1 MTTIKNTIKDTTK
14 NITKNTM
21 LKVTTQPPIRKKLSV
36 AILSSLVGL
45 GLAACGDKTNFDF
58 DNSPPPVA
66 ASPTAA
72 FSPATGGPTTN
83 NLLLN
88 PLTGKL
94 NFPNPADPVTG
105 ARNPVRTALNTLDGF
120 STTTPITTTFGT
132 PLDPASLVIGQSIR
146 VFEVTKLPIGAIT
159 GVVREL
165 APTEI
170 TATAT
175 GDDNKTLAL
184 VPLRPLSPKTTYMVV
199 LTTGANGIKD
209 ASGASARTSGSYLLL
224 RGSTDL
230 TTLPATTFPA
240 TATQTAAEA
249 LTQATQLQGLIGS
262 MEAAATGAG
271 VESSSI
277 ILTWSF
283 TTQSTIDVLQE
294 VAARS
299 VAAPIVAA
307 PTGFTTKDII
317 PSFAGIAD
325 IFIGT
330 LSVPYYL
337 SLPSQQNPT
346 APLTEFWPELLP
358 NISASITIPVI
369 MTVPNA
375 TSGQV
380 EPANGW
386 PIVMYQHGITRV
398 RTDALIHGD
407 SFAQAGFASIAID
420 LPLHGVTD
428 TTSPFH
434 ADNSPFPADN
444 ELTFDLDLANNDT
457 GVPGPDGNIDSSGT
471 HFLNLRSLLTS
482 RDNIRQGVSNL
493 LTLRRSLGNIAA
505 VNIDT
510 SRVGFVAHS
519 LGGIIGVPYLAVE
532 DSVTPTSLVTT
543 GGGIAQLVNGS
554 ATIGPTV
561 RAGLASV
568 GITEDNGLQQFL
580 GATQTILDAADPINF
595 GAIAAA
601 KHPIHMIEVVGD
613 GTDDNLPDQTI
624 PNLVPPLSGTEPLA
638 AIMGLQSVSSTTAGV
653 DGIVRFTQGQHGTL
667 LTPKR
672 GGDGDP
678 DNAGLLDVFTEMH
691 SQIVRFQA
699 AAGAAIQIVD
709 DTDIQ

>member
-1 MTTIKNTIKDTTK
+1 MTTIKGTTKGTTK
-14 NITKNTM
+14 NITQNAM
-21 LKVTTQPPIRKKLSV
+21 FKVATQLPTRKKLSIV
-36 AILSSLVGL
+36 ILSSLVGL
-45 GLAACGDKTNFDF
+45 GLSACGDKTNFDF
-58 DNSPPPVA
+58 KNSPPPVS

-72 FSPATGGPTTN
+72 FSPAAGGPTTN

-132 PLDPASLVIGQSIR
+132 PLDPASLVVGQSIR
-146 VFEVTKLPIGAIT
+146 VFEVTKLPIGVIT
-159 GVVREL
+159 SVVREL
-165 APTEI
+165 GPTEI
-170 TATAT
+170 TATAA

-184 VPLRPLSPKTTYMVV
+184 VPLRPLAPKTTYMVV
-199 LTTGANGIKD
+199 LTTGENGIKD
-209 ASGASARTSGSYLLL
+209 AEGVPARTSGRYLLL

-230 TTLPATTFPA
+230 TTLPASNFPA
-240 TATQTAAEA
+240 TATQTATEV
-249 LTQATQLQGLIGS
+249 LTQATQIQGLIGP

-277 ILTWSF
+277 IMSWSF

-299 VAAPIVAA
+299 TAVPIVAA

-317 PSFAGIAD
+317 PSLAGIAD
-325 IFIGT
+325 VYMGT
-330 LSVPYYL
+330 ISVPYYL
-337 SLPSQQNPT
+337 SRPSAQNPT
-346 APLTEFWPELLP
+346 AALTGFWPEPLP
-358 NISASITIPVI
+358 NIFTSIAIPVL

-375 TSGQV
+375 ASGQTV
-380 EPANGW
+380 PVNGW

-398 RTDALIHGD
+398 RTDAIIHGD

-420 LPLHGVTD
+420 LPLHGITD
-428 TTSPFH
+428 TASALH
-434 ADNSPFPADN
+434 ASNTPFPADN
-444 ELTFDLDLANNDT
+444 ELTFDLDLVNNET
-457 GVPGPDGNIDSSGT
+457 GAPGPDGNIDSSGT
-471 HFLNLRSLLTS
+471 HFLNLSSLLTS

-505 VNIDT
+505 VSVDT
-510 SRVGFVAHS
+510 TRVGFVAHS

-532 DSVTPTSLVTT
+532 DIVTPTSLVTT
-543 GGGIAQLVNGS
+543 AGGIAQVVINS
-554 ATIGPTV
+554 NSIGPRV
-561 RAGLASV
+561 KAGLAAN
-568 GITEDNGLQQFL
+568 GITEGNGLQAFL

-601 KHPIHMIEVVGD
+601 KHPIHMIEVIGD
-613 GTDDNLPDQTI
+613 GTEDNLPDQTI
-624 PNLVPPLSGTEPLA
+624 PNLIPPLSGTEPLA

-653 DGIVRFTQGQHGTL
+653 NGIVRFTQGQHGTL

-672 GGDGDP
+672 GGDDDP
-678 DNAGLLDVFTEMH
+678 DNTDLLDVFTEMH

-699 AAGAAIQIVD
+699 ASGAAIQIVD